1 MKRALIVDD
10 HPENLYLLE
19 VLLKGHG
26 FETVDRAENGA
37 LALAL
42 ARGSRPDLIISD
54 ILMPV
59 MDGYAFCKTL
69 KSDPGLNTIPF
80 IFYTATFTTAKDE
93 ELALSLGADRFVIKP
108 QEPDILIQII
118 NQVLRQ
124 PRSQAVL
131 QTPESEQQQILR
143 EYSEALFHKLEKKMA
158 DLELVNRE
166 LQHKN
171 KELQH
176 LREEAE
182 CASRAKMRFLQIMS
196 HELRTPLNVILG
208 SLQLSEYERAYD
220 PEMVKHAKQAVYSML
235 DIIDNI
241 LEASRLESAEPG
253 FVFTCLNVEAL
264 VAMLSKLFG
273 VAVQSKGLQLDFAI
287 APDLP
292 QDIQTDVVRLK
303 QIMVH
308 LLNNAIK
315 FTEKGTVMLRLSQ
328 VPGPSSDRPLLQ
340 IEVHDTGV
348 GIATDKQ
355 KLVFEYFTQGDD
367 SDTREHGGIGLGLS
381 LTKRLVELMGG
392 TITLQSRPGSGSI
405 FSVLLPFLRC
415 T

>member
-10 HPENLYLLE
+10 HPENLYFLE
-19 VLLKGHG
+19 VLLQGHG
-26 FETVDRAENGA
+26 FEAVDRAENGGKA
-37 LALAL
+37 LELTRAN
-42 ARGSRPDLIISD
+42 RPDLIISD

-59 MDGYAFCKTL
+59 MDGYAFCKSL
-69 KSDPGLNTIPF
+69 KSDPELNTIPF

-124 PRSQAVL
+124 PRSQATL
-131 QTPESEQQQILR
+131 QTPDSEQHILR
-143 EYSEALFHKLEKKMA
+143 EYSEALFRKLEKKMA
-158 DLELVNRE
+158 DLELANRE
-166 LQHKN
+166 LQQKN

-176 LREEAE
+176 LQEEAE
-182 CASRAKMRFLQIMS
+182 CANRAKLRFLQIMS

-241 LEASRLESAEPG
+241 LEASRIEAAEPD
-253 FVFTCLNVEAL
+253 FVSNCLNLEAL
-264 VAMLSKLFG
+264 LATLSKLFG
-273 VAVQSKGLQLDFAI
+273 LAVQNKGLQLEVSLDA
-287 APDLP
+287 DLP
-292 QDIQTDVVRLK
+292 KDILTDAVRLK

-315 FTEKGTVMLRLSQ
+315 FTEKGTVSLRLSQ
-328 VPGPSSDRPLLQ
+328 VPSPALDRPLLQ
-340 IEVHDTGV
+340 IEVQDTGI
-348 GIATDKQ
+348 GIAADKQ
-355 KLVFEYFTQGDD
+355 KQVFEHFTQGDD

-392 TITLQSRPGSGSI
+392 AIALQSSPGSGST
-405 FSVLLPFLRC
+405 FTVRLPFLRC